1 MGAAASFPDEVTQD
15 EAIKLAGDKW
25 DEKLRAL
32 WPEGAEKVTKEQLIA
47 IIKDIPIFAQ
57 RNPGET
63 GDWDE
68 TAVVA
73 QTKTVDEIIESSPD
87 AIAADGAASKPA
99 ATKVVV
105 APREKHDMALRRAQK
120 LAEQNNVSVEEVMAM
135 QSASAAAA
143 GTPGADVPGAA
154 AAAPAGK
161 PPAGSA
167 KPPRAK
173 PTGKSKQQSEEL
185 RALIKAQKAA
195 AKADGRPA
203 SRSVEDMEVQ
213 LLVRP
218 SSRGGDSDAP
228 QTQVFVCDGT
238 EAEPQVL
245 VVGPEVN

>member
-1 MGAAASFPDEVTQD
+1 MGAAASFPDELTQE
-15 EAIKLAGDKW
+15 EAVKLAGDKW
-25 DEKLRAL
+25 DEKLRTL

-47 IIKDIPIFAQ
+47 IIKDIPIFSQ

-73 QTKTVDEIIESSPD
+73 QTKTVDEIIESNPD
-87 AIAADGAASKPA
+87 AIAADGAAGKPA
-99 ATKVVV
+99 AAKVVV

-154 AAAPAGK
+154 SAPAGK
-161 PPAGSA
+161 PPAGA

-195 AKADGRPA
+195 AKADGRPP